1 MGTPKMPRAPKEPNQ
16 APNLLDPTVMF
27 ARLREK
33 QKAMSMT
40 GRASTI
46 LSKPTGSS
54 MSTLG
59 ASRAY

>member
-1 MGTPKMPRAPKEPNQ
+1 MGAPKMPAQVAAPPQ

-33 QKAMSMT
+33 QKAAMSA

-46 LSKPTGSS
+46 LTKPLGSAMPS
-54 MSTLG
+54 LG
-59 ASRAY
+59 MAK

>member
-1 MGTPKMPRAPKEPNQ
+1 MGAPKMPPAPKQPNQ

-33 QKAMSMT
+33 QKALQAS

-46 LSKPTGSS
+46 LSSPMALTPSLKA
-54 MSTLG
+54 G
-59 ASRAY
+59 AGY